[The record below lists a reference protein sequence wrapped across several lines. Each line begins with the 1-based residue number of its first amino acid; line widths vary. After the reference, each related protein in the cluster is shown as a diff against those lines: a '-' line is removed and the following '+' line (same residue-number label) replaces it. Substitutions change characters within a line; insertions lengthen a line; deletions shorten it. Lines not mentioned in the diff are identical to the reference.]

1 MSTDTIRPSAPA
13 PANLAEPGTGRA
25 PAPAGTARTP
35 AEAKL
40 VTALA
45 LGSRILSA
53 SGHDDFNQGQISGRL
68 PHREHFFIKQA
79 LCGFDEASP
88 ASFITCAIG
97 QDGPPL
103 APPELPLHQAVFA
116 ARPDVTCIV
125 HSHAPQTL
133 AFGALDLE
141 LRPIS
146 HDGAVFTGRLPRFTD
161 TSNTVLDLA
170 TGEAIAAV
178 LRDAPAVLLRNHG
191 GVIVG
196 QSVREAVI
204 RAQLLERACLLQLLT
219 SSAGQRAHYSSAADV
234 AAKRDFIYSSP
245 AVKTYWEHQVRALR
259 RRAPET
265 AGW

>member
-1 MSTDTIRPSAPA
+1 MSTDTIREPA
-13 PANLAEPGTGRA
+13 PATTKMAQPVTQGAR
-25 PAPAGTARTP
+25 PSAGAAQTP

-45 LGSRILSA
+45 LGSRILSV

-68 PHREHFFIKQA
+68 PQRDQFFIKQA
-79 LCGFDEASP
+79 LCGFDEADP
-88 ASFITCAIG
+88 ASFITCALG
-97 QDGPPL
+97 QGAPPL

-116 ARPDVTCIV
+116 ARPDVACIV

-133 AFGALDLE
+133 AFGAVDME
-141 LRPIS
+141 LQPIS
-146 HDGAVFTGRLPRFTD
+146 HDGALFTGRLPRFTD

-196 QSVREAVI
+196 KSVREAVI

-219 SSAGQRAHYSSAADV
+219 SSTGQQAYYSSAADV
-234 AAKRDFIYSSP
+234 AAKRDFIYSSS
-245 AVKTYWEHQVRALR
+245 AIRTYWEHQVRALR

-265 AGW
+265 AAW